1 MPLFTGRKQSKAVA
15 QYKNEWLEQN
25 FKLHD
30 LRNMVRADISAA
42 VSDYRRSRDQ
52 VELFGTGIIPQ
63 AQQTVSSML
72 AGYQVNKVDFLNLI
86 SAQVTLYNYEIN
98 YWQMLSEANQ
108 ALAKVIATVG
118 TETIYE

>member
-86 SAQVTLYNYEIN
+86 SAQVTLYNYEIS

-118 TETIYE
+118 AETIYE

>member
-1 MPLFTGRKQSKAVA
+1 
-15 QYKNEWLEQN
+15 
-25 FKLHD
+25 
-30 LRNMVRADISAA
+30 
-42 VSDYRRSRDQ
+42 
-52 VELFGTGIIPQ
+52 
-63 AQQTVSSML
+63 ML

-118 TETIYE
+118 AETIYE